1 MPGWSPHYL
10 HPPGGPQCEGAV
22 FRTDADGEQALWM
35 ITRFDPRAGTAEY
48 VRIVPGSRL
57 GTVSIRSAAAS
68 ASETVVHVT
77 YRLTALSAQGN
88 RVLEAFDAGFD
99 AMMVE
104 WGALVGAVL
113 RQ

>member
-1 MPGWSPHYL
+1 MPGWSPQYL